1 MIKVAS
7 IVGARPQIVKAAAF
21 SRAARGKFATH
32 IQEFIIH
39 SGQHYDHDLSQV
51 FFEEM
56 GIPRPDYNLAVGSAS
71 HAIQTAEML
80 RKFEEVF
87 LNINPDTVIVYGDT
101 NSTLA
106 AALAATKMH
115 IPLVHIEAGLRS
127 FNKSM
132 PEEINRIMTDHCSTL
147 LFSPTRAGI
156 SNLINEGFREEAK
169 KTYSIDNPGVF
180 HCGDIMLDNS
190 LYFASIAEKR
200 SSIMRELNLLP
211 EQFILATIHRDYNT
225 DDPVRLTGLLEA
237 IIKIAAKH
245 KVVLP
250 LHPRTEKYI
259 NALNSNIKESF
270 LKHPGIA
277 ITKPLSFFDM
287 IALEKN
293 CYLVMTDSGGVQKE
307 AYFFKKPVLILR
319 SETEWTEIVALGCG
333 IITDS
338 DPERIASAFL
348 TYTSNQRPD
357 FPPIFGNGEAAEYI
371 CKKIIQHFI

>member
-21 SRAARGKFATH
+21 SRAARGKFANQL
-32 IQEFIIH
+32 QEFIIH

-71 HAIQTAEML
+71 HAVQTAEML

-87 LNINPDTVIVYGDT
+87 LEINPDAVIVYGDT
-101 NSTLA
+101 NSTIA
-106 AALAATKMH
+106 AALAAAKMH
-115 IPLVHIEAGLRS
+115 IPLVHVEAGLRS

-132 PEEINRIMTDHCSTL
+132 PEEINRITTDHCSSM

-156 SNLINEGFREEAK
+156 KNLVGEGF
-169 KTYSIDNPGVF
+169 KTDTSGPYNIDNPGVF

-190 LYFASIAEKR
+190 LYFATIAEEK
-200 SSIMRELNLLP
+200 SSIIKDLKLTRENY
-211 EQFILATIHRDYNT
+211 ILATIHRDYNT
-225 DDPVRLTGLLEA
+225 DDPVRLKGLLEA
-237 IIKIAAKH
+237 IIKIAREH

-259 NALNSNIKESF
+259 NKLDGDTKKLF
-270 LKHPGIA
+270 LSHPGIE

-287 IALEKN
+287 VALEKN
-293 CYLVMTDSGGVQKE
+293 CHLVMTDSGGVQKE

-319 SETEWTEIVALGCG
+319 SETEWTEIVDHDCG
-333 IITDS
+333 VITDS
-338 DPERIASAFL
+338 DPKRILEAFSK
-348 TYTSNQRPD
+348 YNAAQHPE
-357 FPPIFGNGEAAEYI
+357 FPPVFGDGKAAEFI
-371 CKKIIQHFI
+371 CEKIVHNFS